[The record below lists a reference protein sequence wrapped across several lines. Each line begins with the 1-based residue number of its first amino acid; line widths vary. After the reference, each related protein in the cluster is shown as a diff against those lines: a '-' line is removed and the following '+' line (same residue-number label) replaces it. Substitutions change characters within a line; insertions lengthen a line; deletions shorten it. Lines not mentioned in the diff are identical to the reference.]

1 MKCYVFLPI
10 RVLWQ
15 LQQIAGPYMYLFV
28 WLSIYVLN
36 FGNQNS
42 WTGETKQKRSFQS
55 LNFIATKPE
64 KNVWS
69 LPTCKTWFL
78 IFDVR
83 DQDCWEV
90 PETFKQYSAS
100 YFTAYLFLLEIQ
112 SFVFFFFSFL
122 FFPGM
127 NGMSLRLQQK
137 EQALLLPW
145 LAILQ
150 PIWLHFWRFWH
161 SSMLSS
167 LGLVPWLGTQSSV
180 LRWEFNVP
188 PCIAPLPCR

>member
-55 LNFIATKPE
+55 LNFIATEPE

-69 LPTCKTWFL
+69 LPTFKTRFL

-83 DQDCWEV
+83 DCWEV
-90 PETFKQYSAS
+90 PDTFKQYSAS
-100 YFTAYLFLLEIQ
+100 YFRFLLLEIQ
-112 SFVFFFFSFL
+112 SFFFFFFFSL
-122 FFPGM
+122 FFPRSERNVIEAAAKGA
-127 NGMSLRLQQK
+127 STAV
-137 EQALLLPW
+137 ALVGNIAANLIAFLAF
-145 LAILQ
+145 LAFFNAILSW
-150 PIWLHFWRFWH
+150 IG
-161 SSMLSS
+161 SMVGHPELSFE
-167 LGLVPWLGTQSSV
+167 V
-180 LRWEFNVP
+180 R
-188 PCIAPLPCR
+188 I

>member
-42 WTGETKQKRSFQS
+42 WTGVQNETKKIISVSELHCYRTWKKC
-55 LNFIATKPE
+55 LI
-64 KNVWS
+64 
-69 LPTCKTWFL
+69 LPTFKTRFL

-83 DQDCWEV
+83 DCWEV